1 MVPHT
6 DNWPYVQSL
15 CRLLDIRPPF
25 MLRFVEWLSHW
36 HLNIYNTR
44 EMLVLTL
51 SEVGLNETLVS

>member
-1 MVPHT
+1 
-6 DNWPYVQSL
+6 
-15 CRLLDIRPPF
+15 

-51 SEVGLNETLVS
+51 SEVGFNETLVS